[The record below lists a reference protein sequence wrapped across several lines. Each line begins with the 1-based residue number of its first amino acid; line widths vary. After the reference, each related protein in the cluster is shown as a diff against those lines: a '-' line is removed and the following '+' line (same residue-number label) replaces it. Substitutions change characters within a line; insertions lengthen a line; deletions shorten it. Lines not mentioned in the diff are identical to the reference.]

1 MMRKI
6 LALGVIGLSSVTGMQ
21 GQAVD
26 RVATH
31 PAIQG
36 SPARAIDGLLT
47 HFEGD
52 MMKAAKA
59 MPAEK
64 YGFTPASLGVDGAKF
79 TGVRSFADQVK
90 HVTQANYS
98 IAASVEGTEPSVDV
112 KAIGSLK
119 SKDEIVA
126 ALTASFTVMHKAIA
140 TLTPANQNDM
150 VDDIGVAP
158 YVTKASEAAWAA
170 VHGYDHYGQMV
181 EYLRLNGIVL

>member
-1 MMRKI
+1 MVRRI
-6 LALGVIGLSSVTGMQ
+6 LAVGVLGFASVAGVH
-21 GQAVD
+21 GQAVG
-26 RVATH
+26 RVATQ
-31 PAIQG
+31 PPTQG

-64 YGFTPASLGVDGAKF
+64 YDFTPASLGVEGAKF

-98 IAASVEGTEPSVDV
+98 IAASVEGTEPSVNV

-126 ALTASFTVMHKAIA
+126 ALTASFAAVHQAIA